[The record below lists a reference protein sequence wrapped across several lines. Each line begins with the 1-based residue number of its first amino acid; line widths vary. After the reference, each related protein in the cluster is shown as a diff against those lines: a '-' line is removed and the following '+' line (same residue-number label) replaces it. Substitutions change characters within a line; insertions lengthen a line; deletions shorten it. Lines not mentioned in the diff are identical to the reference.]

1 MAPVAR
7 PAVERFWEKVSPCPI
22 TGCYWWTG
30 VGDGGGYS
38 RIGLRSGARTGVH
51 RFAWQVAK
59 GAPPPDDMMVCH
71 RCDQPACVNPDHL
84 FLGSAADNM
93 ADRDAKG
100 RQAAGDRNGKYTR
113 PEATPRGEASGQ
125 ANVDHGATTG
135 AARHSGQVTSPRWVV
150 PLGPPRM
157 ARLHADLPNRSSACS
172 KVRRCTTTGA
182 AGVSRGAGASGSPG
196 SSRVRTARR
205 CLRKVSRSITAPAPR
220 PGGTSPRARCR
231 AGPKGCTP

>member
-84 FLGSAADNM
+84 LLGSAADNM

-125 ANVDHGATTG
+125 AKLSEHEVAVIRGRYVPG
-135 AARHSGQVTSPRWVV
+135 RPSGRRRQPNSAGSLAIEFGVTKAVV
-150 PLGPPRM
+150 LDII
-157 ARLHADLPNRSSACS
+157 H
-172 KVRRCTTTGA
+172 RRTWGHIA
-182 AGVSRGAGASGSPG
+182 
-196 SSRVRTARR
+196 
-205 CLRKVSRSITAPAPR
+205 
-220 PGGTSPRARCR
+220 
-231 AGPKGCTP
+231 